1 MRQKLREL
9 LLPQPKAKIKA
20 GDGMNKGKYKFF
32 TSSAAQSKYY
42 FSALY
47 NQPALIFGT
56 GGAASVHFCKEPF
69 STSTD
74 CLVMYGTEET
84 NLEMIFYYLRTHMHI
99 LQAGFK
105 GAGLQHISKEY
116 ILDIEVNLP
125 GIDIQAKIVEQN
137 RLLDRLISSR
147 NTQCDLLDK
156 AVKSRFIELF
166 GDLASPDCRWEIEKF
181 VDICVKPD
189 GIKCGPFG
197 TQLSKDE
204 YHEKGVAVWEIT
216 QINSGFT
223 TMPTH
228 YLTEEKAKQ
237 LNAYSIRPGDI
248 AMSRKGNVGR
258 CAVFPQSFNS
268 GIIHSD
274 VLRIRIDTQCVFPVF
289 MMHQLHYSKKIQHQ
303 IDLVSSGAIMAGI
316 NVTKLKNIKVHL
328 PPLALQE
335 RFVAF
340 VTQVDKSKLAVQR
353 GLKELEVLKKSL
365 MQKYFG

>member
-116 ILDIEVNLP
+116 ILDIEVDLP

-156 AVKSRFIELF
+156 AVKSRFLELF
-166 GDLASPDCRWEIEKF
+166 GGYPEIQK
-181 VDICVKPD
+181 
-189 GIKCGPFG
+189 
-197 TQLSKDE
+197 LS
-204 YHEKGVAVWEIT
+204 GVAVVTGGLTKHAKRDKLDLKKPYLRVANVSFATID
-216 QINSGFT
+216 T
-223 TMPTH
+223 TEMLDIG
-228 YLTEEKAKQ
+228 LTLEEYTKTLLKEGD
-237 LNAYSIRPGDI
+237 LLFVEGNGSPGQ
-248 AMSRKGNVGR
+248 VGR
-258 CAVFPQSFNS
+258 VAVWHNEVADCVHQNH
-268 GIIHSD
+268 IIKARFDLEKMS
-274 VLRIRIDTQCVFPVF
+274 PVF
-289 MMHQLHYSKKIQHQ
+289 AMYYFISERGRKQIELEAVSTSGLYTLSVSKIARFKIP
-303 IDLVSSGAIMAGI
+303 I
-316 NVTKLKNIKVHL
+316 
-328 PPLALQE
+328 PPLALQQ
-335 RFVAF
+335 RFAAF
-340 VTQVDKSKLAVQR
+340 VTQVDKSKYLE
-353 GLKELEVLKKSL
+353 GLEVAA
-365 MQKYFG
+365 

>member
-42 FSALY
+42 SSALY

-116 ILDIEVNLP
+116 ILDIEVDLP

-156 AVKSRFIELF
+156 AVKSRFVELF
-166 GDLASPDCRWEIEKF
+166 GDPVSNPMKWS
-181 VDICVKPD
+181 VKMLKD
-189 GIKCGPFG
+189 
-197 TQLSKDE
+197 LS
-204 YHEKGVAVWEIT
+204 V
-216 QINSGFT
+216 QINSGNT
-223 TMPTH
+223 PKGGSEN
-228 YLTEEKAKQ
+228 YVEEGITFFRSQ
-237 LNAYSIRPGDI
+237 
-248 AMSRKGNVGR
+248 NV
-258 CAVFPQSFNS
+258 
-268 GIIHSD
+268 
-274 VLRIRIDTQCVFPVF
+274 
-289 MMHQLHYSKKIQHQ
+289 
-303 IDLVSSGAIMAGI
+303 
-316 NVTKLKNIKVHL
+316 
-328 PPLALQE
+328 
-335 RFVAF
+335 
-340 VTQVDKSKLAVQR
+340 
-353 GLKELEVLKKSL
+353 
-365 MQKYFG
+365 